1 MRDIYTAS
9 PGLPQDLSCRKQFVL
24 KNESQKLPAIQE
36 DSEACLPPI
45 ATFSHHRQN
54 RTGPCSS
61 YVGKSVKSVG
71 RKHQK
76 QSRSRRAENKL
87 YCNWP
92 QCPRFLLKQPF
103 KQMTHLK
110 RHLLLHKNHLNLS
123 CSQCGKRFSSKENLK
138 RHTNVHS
145 GLKPYMCSICHQA
158 YSRTSERS
166 RCMKKHHFEDK
177 YLSEQDKQCLYK
189 DVYNDWD
196 SSGLSALQIEDK
208 INQSRPRPYIC
219 QICNDHRAYTDPS
232 SLRKHMRSY
241 HAHLKDEKSI
251 TNNDSTNE
259 SVMSKSKLSKT
270 LPCEEPIS
278 LVLANSTT
286 DIDAVDPSHLSFD
299 NSFTPESKSL
309 ILTSESVCPM
319 IITPYNVLTTSMT
332 SSETPVTTN
341 VMISFNKDNNN
352 NVITESN
359 ISTNIVTTPRY
370 HLLLTS
376 DSVVSSTMMTVISMT
391 STTTTSTAT
400 TTLRNEYDSDVAVDL
415 CNSAL
420 CLQVY
425 SDKTYTPVSS
435 SELGRVD
442 SLTLPLSTVNS
453 SNSIIPQYIT
463 ETNRIIDNGLSS
475 KNLFY
480 SNSGLD
486 LTDTHYFTLT
496 GATEAIDLS
505 LDPSVDIITVNPID
519 LSSSQHCTTLFFD
532 SSNECTDNTFF
543 TTHTIWDPEP
553 GFSFTDLLLTNND
566 EECETEFPEVI
577 IYPENAFYRSN
588 ETLTSFTTTS
598 HNDTTNKSVISSE
611 LKIPDTHIPS
621 MNNCYI
627 PSDTLTTTIETTLTG
642 GVGEE
647 GGYNIQPPPL
657 DLRLIQSNNFYS

>member
-9 PGLPQDLSCRKQFVL
+9 PGLPQDLSCRKQF
-24 KNESQKLPAIQE
+24 E

-189 DVYNDWD
+189 DVYNDWN
-196 SSGLSALQIEDK
+196 SSGLSALQIEDQ

-241 HAHLKDEKSI
+241 HAHLKNEKSI

-259 SVMSKSKLSKT
+259 SVMSKSKLSKA

-286 DIDAVDPSHLSFD
+286 DIDAVDPSDLSFD

-332 SSETPVTTN
+332 SSEIPVTTN
-341 VMISFNKDNNN
+341 VMISFNNN

-359 ISTNIVTTPRY
+359 ISTNIITTPRY

-391 STTTTSTAT
+391 STTTTSTTT

-505 LDPSVDIITVNPID
+505 LDPSF
-519 LSSSQHCTTLFFD
+519 LTTLYNIVFE

-577 IYPENAFYRSN
+577 IYPENAIYRSN

-598 HNDTTNKSVISSE
+598 HNDTTKKSVISSE
-611 LKIPDTHIPS
+611 LKIPDTHISS

-627 PSDTLTTTIETTLTG
+627 PSDTPTTTIETTLTG
-642 GVGEE
+642 GVGGE

>member
-1 MRDIYTAS
+1 MFIFVTDALFFLVNQVNACAEKYEFFDSSHCPRLSDCCKRHPYQSVVLDIYTAS
-9 PGLPQDLSCRKQFVL
+9 PGLPQDLSCKQFVL

-189 DVYNDWD
+189 DVYDDWN

-241 HAHLKDEKSI
+241 HAHLKNEKSI

-270 LPCEEPIS
+270 LSCEEPIS

-309 ILTSESVCPM
+309 I
-319 IITPYNVLTTSMT
+319 ITN
-332 SSETPVTTN
+332 
-341 VMISFNKDNNN
+341 
-352 NVITESN
+352 
-359 ISTNIVTTPRY
+359 
-370 HLLLTS
+370 
-376 DSVVSSTMMTVISMT
+376 SVVSSTMMTVISMT

-435 SELGRVD
+435 SELGKVD

-519 LSSSQHCTTLFFD
+519 LSSSQHCTTLFFE

-577 IYPENAFYRSN
+577 IYPENAIYRSN

-598 HNDTTNKSVISSE
+598 HNDTTNKTVISSE
-611 LKIPDTHIPS
+611 LKIPDTHISS

-642 GVGEE
+642 GVGGE

>member
-9 PGLPQDLSCRKQFVL
+9 PGLPQDLSCRKQFAL

-54 RTGPCSS
+54 RIGPCSS
-61 YVGKSVKSVG
+61 YVGKSGKSVG
-71 RKHQK
+71 RKRQK
-76 QSRSRRAENKL
+76 QPRSRHTENKF
-87 YCNWP
+87 YCDWP
-92 QCPRFLLKQPF
+92 QCPRFLLKKPF

-110 RHLLLHKNHLNLS
+110 HHLLLHKNHLNLS

-145 GLKPYMCSICHQA
+145 GLKPYICSICRQA

-177 YLSEQDKQCLYK
+177 YFSEQDKQCLYK
-189 DVYNDWD
+189 DVYSDWN

-232 SLRKHMRSY
+232 SLRKHMRS
-241 HAHLKDEKSI
+241 HHTNCKNEKSM
-251 TNNDSTNE
+251 TDRDSTNE
-259 SVMSKSKLSKT
+259 TVISKSKLSKIVQY
-270 LPCEEPIS
+270 EEPIS

-286 DIDAVDPSHLSFD
+286 DIDAVDSSHLSFD
-299 NSFTPESKSL
+299 NSFTTESKSL
-309 ILTSESVCPM
+309 LLTTDSVYPVV
-319 IITPYNVLTTSMT
+319 IAPYNALTTSMT
-332 SSETPVTTN
+332 SSEIPVTTN
-341 VMISFNKDNNN
+341 VMISFNNN

-359 ISTNIVTTPRY
+359 ISTNIINTPRY
-370 HLLLTS
+370 HLLLRS
-376 DSVVSSTMMTVISMT
+376 DSIVSSTMMTVISMT
-391 STTTTSTAT
+391 STTTTNTTT
-400 TTLRNEYDSDVAVDL
+400 TTLKNEYDGDVAVDL

-425 SDKTYTPVSS
+425 SDKTYTSVSS

-486 LTDTHYFTLT
+486 LTDTHYLTLT

-505 LDPSVDIITVNPID
+505 FDPSVDIITVNPID
-519 LSSSQHCTTLFFD
+519 LSSSQHCTTLFFE
-532 SSNECTDNTFF
+532 STNECTDNTFF

-566 EECETEFPEVI
+566 EECETEYPEVI
-577 IYPENAFYRSN
+577 IYPESAVYRSN
-588 ETLTSFTTTS
+588 ETSTSFTTTS
-598 HNDTTNKSVISSE
+598 HNDNNNSTVISSE
-611 LKIPDTHIPS
+611 LKISDTLISP
-621 MNNCYI
+621 MNSHCI
-627 PSDTLTTTIETTLTG
+627 PSDTLTTTIKTTSTG
-642 GVGEE
+642 GE
-647 GGYNIQPPPL
+647 GGYNVQPPPL